1 MAWVGAFLS
10 LRNSNT
16 FRASAGTVEEARAH
30 VQNRHVGRPEKMSAR
45 RHLKYYLKV
54 YLMVTE
60 HSNGFPHVLKGK
72 RLAFGIRMRVFPK

>member
-10 LRNSNT
+10 LRDSNN
-16 FRASAGTVEEARAH
+16 FRAPAGTVEEARAH
-30 VQNRHVGRPEKMSAR
+30 VQNRHVGHPEKMSAR

-54 YLMVTE
+54 YSIVMK
-60 HSNGFPHVLKGK
+60 HSNGFPYLLKGK